1 MSFAFLRSLGAA
13 GDTLENSSKSPRKE
27 IHQLIRDDAKH
38 LYTESICLDC
48 FVSQLLYRPS
58 FSRWVS
64 ECTFFFLIES

>member
-38 LYTESICLDC
+38 LYTKSICLV
-48 FVSQLLYRPS
+48 FLLSANFSAALLFPDGFPS
-58 FSRWVS
+58 APSS
-64 ECTFFFLIES
+64 FL